1 MPLNSRLARGAVAA
15 IVTGAAVAML
25 AEAVRPRGG
34 QAVLVDWDEVVR
46 LARRRLP
53 QDDALSAVSKQRSQD
68 LYNRLAAEL
77 RQPLL
82 DTVGGL
88 PHGRLPD
95 FEALDRQGWL
105 DLNVGILRRAIDP
118 VLASAPL
125 PLTLV
130 SEAGRYGLNR
140 YVALILGFL
149 SSRVLGQYDAQLLGK
164 EPLPDAPGLY
174 LVEPNIQAWEREA
187 ELPGDDLRRWLI
199 LHEMTHAWQF
209 AAHPWLRDHM
219 NSSLERVLAS
229 AGDRSQHPLSRL
241 AGLTVGLPSQWA
253 IVRSLQ
259 STMSLVEG
267 YGNLVMNVA
276 GQRLLPGFDRLE
288 RAYHQR
294 SRERGALEM
303 LFWRLT
309 GLELKLQQYRQGEA
323 FCRAVYE
330 AHGMAALNRAWESP
344 ETLPRPDELRDPE
357 AWYRRVSLRQPA
369 TA

>member
-1 MPLNSRLARGAVAA
+1 M
-15 IVTGAAVAML
+15 
-25 AEAVRPRGG
+25 RPRGG

-53 QDDALSAVSKQRSQD
+53 PDDVLGARERQRAED
-68 LYNRLAAEL
+68 LYKHLSAEL

-82 DTVGGL
+82 DTVGEMSG
-88 PHGRLPD
+88 GQLPD
-95 FEALDRQGWL
+95 FEALDREGWL

-118 VLASAPL
+118 VVASAPL

-130 SEAGRYGLNR
+130 SQAGQFGVNR
-140 YVALILGFL
+140 YVALILSFL
-149 SSRVLGQYDAQLLGK
+149 STRVLGQYDAQLLGK

-174 LVEPNIQAWEREA
+174 LVEPNILAWEREA

-209 AAHPWLRDHM
+209 AAHPWLREHM
-219 NSSLERVLAS
+219 NTSLERVLAS

-241 AGLTVGLPSQWA
+241 AGLTVGLPGQWSA
-253 IVRSLQ
+253 VRRMQ

-276 GQRLLPGFDRLE
+276 GKRLLPSFDRLE

-294 SRERGALEM
+294 SSHKGVLEV

-330 AHGMAALNRAWESP
+330 AHGMAGLNRAWESP
-344 ETLPRPDELRDPE
+344 ETLPGPEELREPE
-357 AWYRRVSLRQPA
+357 AWYRRVSLRQPT